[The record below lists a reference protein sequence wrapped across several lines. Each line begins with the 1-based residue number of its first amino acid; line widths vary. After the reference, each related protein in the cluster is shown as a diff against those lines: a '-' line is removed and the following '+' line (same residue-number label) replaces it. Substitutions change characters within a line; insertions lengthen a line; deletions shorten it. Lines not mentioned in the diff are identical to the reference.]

1 MFTQRVGMRRSL
13 GLIALSALLLFGCQ
27 AAATEAPTEEPTELP
42 TELPAEEPAEVPV
55 EVPVPTP
62 DAPTL
67 DFSETS
73 PNGLTCVP
81 YVDGRPAPGVDTSTP
96 VTASAFFVQ
105 NQVIVIGPLA
115 EINTVIADLFDQGIV
130 LTPLELCDLR
140 YLDTLPDPPE
150 RELDLPFTPTRSDGG
165 IPPAPLQQK
174 IAEQAVV
181 LFQVE
186 GVDVASAV
194 TEINQRGNE
203 LNVFADP
210 NYLVGPLAVSPCG
223 NPDDA
228 VGDPFEVGGSPFEV
242 GGSPFEVGGSGK
254 PGAEADA
261 DIFWEQWAFAQ
272 IQVGPVYSDLETPK
286 KGRGISAVVFDSW
299 VDKIS
304 EPIVT
309 DAQSFS
315 IDQIVVAS
323 RNRLSPP
330 NPDKVV
336 DVREHGVFVAG
347 LINAVAPEAS
357 IKLYGVLNEY
367 GCGDLMTLIQALHM
381 SVLAGVDNER
391 RLDGTVFNLSL
402 GVHQP
407 RETEKQ
413 GLPADLITLEK
424 VLSEAHSLGAVIV
437 AAAGNDSVQKSIA
450 TTHLPADYGYV
461 IGVAASNPKRARS
474 CYSNSGNVAAPGGDG
489 DEYTDEA
496 EGKTY
501 DCAPLAFLCGKN
513 QADCPYGVISYSPS
527 ADSDY
532 RFWSGTSFA
541 APLVSGLAAL
551 TLEAGHAPEDVPGM
565 MTSMTQPGTGF
576 GNDEEVIQVPE
587 SIPAPGP

>member
-1 MFTQRVGMRRSL
+1 MNSQRYTDW
-13 GLIALSALLLFGCQ
+13 LIVLTIWLIVLTAILLIFEQ
-27 AAATEAPTEEPTELP
+27 R
-42 TELPAEEPAEVPV
+42 
-55 EVPVPTP
+55 
-62 DAPTL
+62 
-67 DFSETS
+67 
-73 PNGLTCVP
+73 
-81 YVDGRPAPGVDTSTP
+81 GRPDGVSPLGFPELDPESLACVSYIGGEPIQGDASSPPLTT
-96 VTASAFFVQ
+96 SAFFVRD
-105 NQVIVIGPLA
+105 QVIVLGPLA
-115 EINTVIADLFDQGIV
+115 AINSVRADLLSQGIV

-140 YLDTLPDPPE
+140 YLDRLPDPPDQAAE
-150 RELDLPFTPTRSDGG
+150 LPFEPSRSDGG
-165 IPPAPLQQK
+165 IPPAPAVAQPEPV
-174 IAEQAVV
+174 EQALV

-186 GVDVASAV
+186 GADVAGAV
-194 TEINQRGNE
+194 AAINNSGNRV
-203 LNVFADP
+203 NVFADP
-210 NYLVGPLAVSPCG
+210 NYLVGPLAASPCG

-330 NPDKVV
+330 NPDEVV

-541 APLVSGLAAL
+541 APLVSGLVAL